1 MTMMSQNHKS
11 KGNSSLV
18 SGTSPI
24 DTSKMSM
31 SSYSSMKVYCAP
43 PQEVAYKLKSGEKG
57 LNSCAFSPFGGILA
71 TAGDDH
77 YLRIWEDGT
86 ESKSF
91 KPFLCPLSTVVFNA
105 NGSLI
110 GVAGTDEQIA
120 IINRKPNMNIR
131 QKFSGHG
138 DCINSLHFDKANN
151 HMLSGSADRTV
162 RVWDLNRGE
171 QIK

>member
-138 DCINSLHFDKANN
+138 DCINSLHFDKANK

-162 RVWDLNRGE
+162 RIWDLN
-171 QIK
+171 KV